1 MKRLLT
7 LFVIFIM
14 SISVSAAAGTKT
26 EIKDPKLISICSK
39 TIPQKSFEQKIA
51 KDNLEYQKYKKI
63 ADGDHQ
69 KLIVI
74 IDKILRANNMQ
85 YQNWRFGIN
94 LAPKDINASSSTV
107 NLIIINTSL
116 YDSLYHNEDALA
128 FVLAH
133 EISHLALGHLQKT
146 YENTVKIEYLKKR
159 MQYAARTNDAV
170 SILILNK
177 KINNICEDER
187 LLEKEADI
195 EALTLISRA
204 GYDTENA
211 LEAMELISN
220 LPNIYTKRSTHPEG
234 KTRIAYINKELG
246 ILEKEELK
254 KEGQSNLYNNKVS
267 VLKKSSDNKTVV
279 LTKSATCPVKQYVP
293 ETEDN
298 KLIKKA
304 YGYYLKNDFDN
315 AKQYFIQAY
324 KINNKNYIPALY
336 LSYISEYEF
345 NQNPS
350 NENLK
355 QVGHW
360 TKKAVKLNPTEPNV
374 IKQKNDMIELA
385 KDFKNSEKL

>member
-1 MKRLLT
+1 MIGSATLYFSLL
-7 LFVIFIM
+7 
-14 SISVSAAAGTKT
+14 G
-26 EIKDPKLISICSK
+26 
-39 TIPQKSFEQKIA
+39 Q
-51 KDNLEYQKYKKI
+51 
-63 ADGDHQ
+63 AD
-69 KLIVI
+69 
-74 IDKILRANNMQ
+74 
-85 YQNWRFGIN
+85 
-94 LAPKDINASSSTV
+94 
-107 NLIIINTSL
+107 
-116 YDSLYHNEDALA
+116 
-128 FVLAH
+128 
-133 EISHLALGHLQKT
+133 
-146 YENTVKIEYLKKR
+146 
-159 MQYAARTNDAV
+159 
-170 SILILNK
+170 
-177 KINNICEDER
+177 
-187 LLEKEADI
+187 
-195 EALTLISRA
+195 
-204 GYDTENA
+204 YDTENA